1 MQMTARLRS
10 LSRRAGGAT
19 RSIGKR
25 HLALA
30 SVALFVTQ
38 CAPQQCAPEP
48 APAPAPAPAPG
59 GSGYFGWSSDTNSL
73 PSGAQCAAAVRRGQP
88 EIRPDNKRFND
99 VPGSASAPQWPRVDG
114 NFTGTT
120 DEIIQWA
127 ACKWGFDENTLRA
140 QAAKESYWSMLS
152 VGDNGES
159 FGIMQ
164 VRTTTFPNA
173 GVFPNAQSS
182 TAFNIDLY
190 LATWR
195 DCYDGK
201 DTWLNTV
208 ERGGQYAAGDA
219 WGCIGKWFS
228 GRWYTQPS
236 VDYIHAVQDYLN
248 QQIWLQGGFRD
259 WRP

>member
-1 MQMTARLRS
+1 MQMTTPL
-10 LSRRAGGAT
+10 GAIT
-19 RSIGKR
+19 RGR
-25 HLALA
+25 NLALL
-30 SVALFVTQ
+30 SVALLVTQ
-38 CAPQQCAPEP
+38 CAPPAC
-48 APAPAPAPAPG
+48 APAPAPAPAP
-59 GSGYFGWSSDTNSL
+59 SVRYFGWIGLNGKL

-88 EIRPDNKRFND
+88 EIRPDNTPYNRTR
-99 VPGSASAPQWPRVDG
+99 GSASAAQWPRADG

-164 VRTTTFPNA
+164 VRATTFPKT
-173 GVFPNAQSS
+173 GVFPNARNS
-182 TAFNIDLY
+182 TAYNIDLY

-195 DCYDGK
+195 DCYNGK

-208 ERGGQYAAGDA
+208 ERGRPYGAGDA

-236 VDYIHAVQDYLN
+236 VGYINAVKDYLN
-248 QQIWLQGGFRD
+248 RKIWTDPGFKN

>member
-10 LSRRAGGAT
+10 LTRRARVAT
-19 RSIGKR
+19 RSIGRR

-30 SVALFVTQ
+30 SVAIFVTQ
-38 CAPQQCAPEP
+38 CAPQECAPEP
-48 APAPAPAPAPG
+48 APAPAPAPGA
-59 GSGYFGWSSDTNSL
+59 GYFGWIGLGGAL
-73 PSGAQCAAAVRRGQP
+73 PSDAQCAAAVRPAQP
-88 EIRPDNKRFND
+88 EIRPNNTPYNNT
-99 VPGSASAPQWPRVDG
+99 PGSASAPQWPRVTG

-120 DEIIQWA
+120 DEIIQWG

-164 VRTTTFPNA
+164 VRSTTFRNN
-173 GVFPNAQSS
+173 GVFPNAQHS

-195 DCYDGK
+195 DCLDGK

-208 ERGGQYAAGDA
+208 ERGGQYGAGDV

-236 VDYIHAVQDYLN
+236 VDYIHAVQGYLN
-248 QQIWLQGGFRD
+248 DQIWLDGGFRS

>member
-1 MQMTARLRS
+1 MQMTAPLRA
-10 LSRRAGGAT
+10 LT
-19 RSIGKR
+19 RGR
-25 HLALA
+25 NLALLSA
-30 SVALFVTQ
+30 ALFVTQ
-38 CAPQQCAPEP
+38 CAPPACTPEP
-48 APAPAPAPAPG
+48 APAPALAPSG
-59 GSGYFGWSSDTNSL
+59 GGGYFGWIGLNGTL
-73 PSGAQCAAAVRRGQP
+73 PTGDQCAAAVRRGQP
-88 EIRPDNKRFND
+88 ETRPDNKQYND
-99 VPGSASAPQWPRVDG
+99 TRGSSSAPQWPRADG

-164 VRTTTFPNA
+164 VRTTTFANS
-173 GVFPNAQSS
+173 GVFPNARNS
-182 TAFNIDLY
+182 TAYNIDLY

-195 DCYDGK
+195 DCYNGK

-208 ERGGQYAAGDA
+208 ERGRQYGAGDA

-236 VDYIHAVQDYLN
+236 VDYINAVQDYLN
-248 QQIWLQGGFRD
+248 RQIWTDGGFIR

>member
-10 LSRRAGGAT
+10 LTRRARGAT
-19 RSIGKR
+19 RSIGRR

-30 SVALFVTQ
+30 SVAIFVTQ

-48 APAPAPAPAPG
+48 APVAPAPG
-59 GSGYFGWSSDTNSL
+59 ASGYFGWNGNTASL
-73 PSGAQCAAAVRRGQP
+73 PDEAQCAAAVRRGQP
-88 EIRPDNKRFND
+88 EIRPDNKPYND
-99 VPGSASAPQWPRVDG
+99 TPGWASAPQWPRVTG
-114 NFTGTT
+114 NFTGST

-164 VRTTTFPNA
+164 VRSTTFRNN
-173 GVFPNAQSS
+173 GVFPNAQNS

-201 DTWLNTV
+201 DTWLNDV
-208 ERGGQYAAGDA
+208 ERGRQYGAGDA

-236 VDYIHAVQDYLN
+236 TEYIAAVQDYLN
-248 QQIWLQGGFRD
+248 RRIWTDGGFIG

>member
-1 MQMTARLRS
+1 MHLTTRLRALTRRT
-10 LSRRAGGAT
+10 LSACPKVRG
-19 RSIGKR
+19 R

-30 SVALFVTQ
+30 SVAMFAAQ
-38 CAPQQCAPEP
+38 CAPQQCAPTP
-48 APAPAPAPAPG
+48 AAPAPAPA
-59 GSGYFGWSSDTNSL
+59 GYFGWVGLGGAL
-73 PSGAQCAAAVRRGQP
+73 PSDAECAAAVRRGQP
-88 EIRPDNKRFND
+88 EIRPHNSSFNNT
-99 VPGSASAPQWPRVDG
+99 VGSASAPQWPRVTG

-159 FGIMQ
+159 YGIMQ
-164 VRTTTFPNA
+164 VRNTTFVNN
-173 GVFPNAQSS
+173 GVFPNAQRS

-195 DCYDGK
+195 DCYEGK

-208 ERGGQYAAGDA
+208 ERGRQYGAGDA

-228 GRWYTQPS
+228 GRWYTGPS
-236 VDYIHAVQDYLN
+236 TQYIAAVQDYLN
-248 QQIWLQGGFRD
+248 RRIWTDGGFVN

>member
-10 LSRRAGGAT
+10 LVGRACGA
-19 RSIGKR
+19 RKIGKR

-30 SVALFVTQ
+30 SVAMFMGQ
-38 CAPQQCAPEP
+38 CAPQQCAPMP
-48 APAPAPAPAPG
+48 PPAAPA
-59 GSGYFGWSSDTNSL
+59 SGTYFGWVGRGGAL
-73 PSGAQCAAAVRRGQP
+73 PTDAQCAGAVRRGQP
-88 EIRPDNKRFND
+88 EIRPNNTPHNNTR
-99 VPGSASAPQWPRVDG
+99 GSASTPQWPRVTG

-127 ACKWGFDENTLRA
+127 ACKWGFDEDTLRA

-159 FGIMQ
+159 YGIMQ
-164 VRTTTFPNA
+164 VRNTTFVNN
-173 GVFPNAQSS
+173 GVFPHAQRS
-182 TAFNIDLY
+182 TAFNLDLY

-201 DTWLNTV
+201 DAWLNNV
-208 ERGGQYAAGDA
+208 DRGRQYGAGDA

-228 GRWYTQPS
+228 GRWYTQAS
-236 VDYIHAVQDYLN
+236 TEYIAIVQGYLI
-248 QQIWLQGGFRD
+248 QRIWTDPGFRG

>member
-10 LSRRAGGAT
+10 LTRRAIGAS

-38 CAPQQCAPEP
+38 CAPQQCAP
-48 APAPAPAPAPG
+48 APAPAPG
-59 GSGYFGWSSDTNSL
+59 ASGYFGWVARTDAL
-73 PSGAQCAAAVRRGQP
+73 PGDAQCAAAVRRNQP
-88 EIRPDNKRFND
+88 EIRPGNTPYNNTA
-99 VPGSASAPQWPRVDG
+99 GSASAPQWPRVTG
-114 NFTGTT
+114 NFTGST

-159 FGIMQ
+159 YGLMQ
-164 VRTTTFPNA
+164 VRNTTFVND
-173 GVFPNAQSS
+173 GVFPNAQRS
-182 TAFNIDLY
+182 TAFNVDVY

-201 DTWLNTV
+201 DTWLNNV
-208 ERGGQYAAGDA
+208 ERGRQYGAGDA

-236 VDYIHAVQDYLN
+236 VDYINAVQTYVN
-248 QQIWLQGGFRD
+248 QQIWNDPGFRA

>member
-1 MQMTARLRS
+1 
-10 LSRRAGGAT
+10 
-19 RSIGKR
+19 
-25 HLALA
+25 
-30 SVALFVTQ
+30 
-38 CAPQQCAPEP
+38 
-48 APAPAPAPAPG
+48 
-59 GSGYFGWSSDTNSL
+59 
-73 PSGAQCAAAVRRGQP
+73 VRRGQP
-88 EIRPDNKRFND
+88 EIRPNNTPYNNT
-99 VPGSASAPQWPRVDG
+99 PGSASAPQWPRVTG

-120 DEIIQWA
+120 DEIIQWG

-164 VRTTTFPNA
+164 VRSTTFRNN

-182 TAFNIDLY
+182 TAFNIDIY

-195 DCYDGK
+195 DCLDGK

-208 ERGGQYAAGDA
+208 ERGGQYGPGDA

-248 QQIWLQGGFRD
+248 QQIWLDGGFQA

>member
-10 LSRRAGGAT
+10 LSRRALGAR
-19 RSIGKR
+19 RSIGTR

-38 CAPQQCAPEP
+38 CAPQQCAP
-48 APAPAPAPAPG
+48 APVPVAPAPG
-59 GSGYFGWSSDTNSL
+59 ANGYFGWNTQTSTL
-73 PSGAQCAAAVRRGQP
+73 PTEDQCAAAVRRGQP
-88 EIRPDNKRFND
+88 EIRTDNTPYNTTR
-99 VPGSASAPQWPRVDG
+99 GSASAPQWPRVTG

-159 FGIMQ
+159 YGIMQ
-164 VRTTTFPNA
+164 VRNTTFRND
-173 GVFPNAQSS
+173 GVFPNAQRS

-208 ERGGQYAAGDA
+208 ERGRTYSAGDA

-236 VDYIHAVQDYLN
+236 VDYIGAVQQYLN
-248 QQIWLQGGFRD
+248 SQIWTDGGFRS
-259 WRP
+259 WHP